1 MRARYPEAE
10 LAADRAIHILGL
22 SAGAI
27 GALVMIARVTVSA
40 GALTFS
46 AVAIYLLALLAM
58 LAASAAHNCRQ
69 ARAGK
74 ELCRRLDHAAIFAL
88 IAGTYTPFTLT
99 VLSGGLAIGV
109 TAALWTAALGGVLTK
124 LRYPLRFER
133 LSIVVYLLFGW
144 QGAVPRS
151 AAVRCVAR
159 TDRCS
164 YRDRGCAVFGRH
176 SVSHLDEAAVPERDL
191 ARFRRP
197 CGGLSLRGDLAN
209 RLAGGR
215 QTLICL
221 CLARRPE

>member
-1 MRARYPEAE
+1 MRARYPEVE

-109 TAALWTAALGGVLTK
+109 TAALWTAALGGAVTK

-144 QGAVPRS
+144 QGLFLVPPLFAALPEPTAVLIVTGGVLYSVGTAFHIWTRLPFQNAIWHGFVVL
-151 AAVRCVAR
+151 AAGCHYAAIWQTVLLVGAR
-159 TDRCS
+159 
-164 YRDRGCAVFGRH
+164 
-176 SVSHLDEAAVPERDL
+176 P
-191 ARFRRP
+191 
-197 CGGLSLRGDLAN
+197 
-209 RLAGGR
+209 
-215 QTLICL
+215 
-221 CLARRPE
+221 

>member
-99 VLSGGLAIGV
+99 VLSGGMAIGV

-144 QGAVPRS
+144 QGLFLVPPLFAALPEPTAVLIVTGGVLYSVGTVFHIWTRLPFQNAIWHGFVVL
-151 AAVRCVAR
+151 AAVCHYAAIWQTVLLVGAR
-159 TDRCS
+159 
-164 YRDRGCAVFGRH
+164 
-176 SVSHLDEAAVPERDL
+176 P
-191 ARFRRP
+191 
-197 CGGLSLRGDLAN
+197 
-209 RLAGGR
+209 
-215 QTLICL
+215 
-221 CLARRPE
+221 

>member
-40 GALTFS
+40 GA
-46 AVAIYLLALLAM
+46 
-58 LAASAAHNCRQ
+58 HNCRQ

-88 IAGTYTPFTLT
+88 IAGTHTPFTLT

-144 QGAVPRS
+144 QG
-151 AAVRCVAR
+151 
-159 TDRCS
+159 
-164 YRDRGCAVFGRH
+164 
-176 SVSHLDEAAVPERDL
+176 
-191 ARFRRP
+191 
-197 CGGLSLRGDLAN
+197 
-209 RLAGGR
+209 
-215 QTLICL
+215 
-221 CLARRPE
+221 

>member
-1 MRARYPEAE
+1 MRARYPEVE

-22 SAGAI
+22 SAGAF

-99 VLSGGLAIGV
+99 VLPGG
-109 TAALWTAALGGVLTK
+109 
-124 LRYPLRFER
+124 R
-133 LSIVVYLLFGW
+133 
-144 QGAVPRS
+144 
-151 AAVRCVAR
+151 
-159 TDRCS
+159 
-164 YRDRGCAVFGRH
+164 
-176 SVSHLDEAAVPERDL
+176 
-191 ARFRRP
+191 RRP
-197 CGGLSLRGDLAN
+197 YGPR
-209 RLAGGR
+209 RLA
-215 QTLICL
+215 
-221 CLARRPE
+221 A